1 MDLTAEREWRE
12 FMREERAAIQKLDDE
27 KDQAYLDQIRRE
39 AEEEGE

>member
-27 KDQAYLDQIRRE
+27 QDQAYLDQIRRE
-39 AEEEGE
+39 EEGE